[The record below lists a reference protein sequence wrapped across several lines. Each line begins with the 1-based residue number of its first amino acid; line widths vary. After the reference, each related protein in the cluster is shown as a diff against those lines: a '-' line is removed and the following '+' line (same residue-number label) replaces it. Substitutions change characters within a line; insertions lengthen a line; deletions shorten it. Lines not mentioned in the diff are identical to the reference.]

1 VESIINSNRN
11 NYLRFCLSTERSGG
25 SALILVVVMM
35 VILSFLGVGMLKV
48 AYGVRHNAIKFKNE
62 AASMLAAEAAYEQA
76 IFYMSQEGDML
87 SALKKDDPGITGALN
102 LPSASATYQIMLHS
116 FAGYRPVYRVLANGQ
131 SGEFKRTVDVLVVQ
145 AVSGW
150 DMGKCRVPTG
160 TSSTTP
166 VYFVNGEVID
176 MPVHIND
183 NKDSPDNVDIAVT
196 GNPDFLQQIAM
207 GESRYTKTG
216 SDKYSSI
223 YNVFDNGIIYDQPD
237 NKITDGTTINDK
249 ISRFEQSTSSQ
260 YKYTPVASSGV
271 TNPQAA
277 VQLEFFVEN
286 GIGKIRIT
294 NDCTV
299 RGTTA
304 NTYDYRIRAG
314 TSDNYEKYNIYSYH
328 YARTD
333 ANSTGRRTTCQ
344 VDNTYVTQTF
354 NGVESEPGGQIYING
369 NVIIGSAVYDQMVVK
384 GKITVVA
391 TGNIWIADSITLDG
405 QHDADGMPSADNTNI
420 LGLVAKG
427 VIKVVDPGLSG
438 SSPTTVAG
446 LAYAPVANQ
455 DEGTWV
461 TQTVKVNGKWV
472 TQKVYQPAATY
483 ARNLPQDML
492 VEAALTVGGGGW
504 GAENVGSRKN
514 HINGV
519 NDNLIL
525 RGTITE
531 AIRGVVGLGTNGYL
545 KNYYFDSRVL
555 EGILPGDIWLQGKY
569 IPAPA
574 GWHDYRP
581 VAQQ

>member
-1 VESIINSNRN
+1 MKSIQNPNSN
-11 NYLRFCLSTERSGG
+11 NYRCG

-35 VILSFLGVGMLKV
+35 VVLSFLGIGMMKV

-76 IFYMSQEGDML
+76 IFYMSQKMDML
-87 SALKKDDPGITGALN
+87 SALQKDDPGVTGALN
-102 LPSASATYQIMLHS
+102 LPSANATYQIMLHS

-160 TSSTTP
+160 TSQTTP

-176 MPVHIND
+176 IPIHIND

-196 GNPDFLQQIAM
+196 GNPEFLQQVAM
-207 GESRYTKTG
+207 GESQYTKNG
-216 SDKYSSI
+216 SDKYASI
-223 YNVFDNGIIYDQPD
+223 LNVFDNGICFNQPD
-237 NKITDGTTINDK
+237 NKITDGSAIDDK

-260 YKYTPVASSGV
+260 YKYMPVASTSV
-271 TNPQAA
+271 SNPQAA
-277 VQLEFFVEN
+277 VQLEFFVED
-286 GIGKIRIT
+286 GVGKVRIT

-304 NTYDYRIRAG
+304 NTYDYRIKAG
-314 TSDNYEKYNIYSYH
+314 SSDKYEKYNIYGYH
-328 YARTD
+328 YARKD
-333 ANSTGRRTTCQ
+333 ANSTGRRTTCR
-344 VDNTYVTQTF
+344 VDEAYVTQDF
-354 NGVESEPGGQIYING
+354 DGVESEPGGQIYVNG
-369 NVIIGSAVYDQMVVK
+369 NVVIGSADYDQMVVK

-391 TGNIWIADSITLDG
+391 TGNIWIADSITVDG
-405 QHDADGMPSADNTNI
+405 AHDADGLPSADNSNI

-438 SSPTTVAG
+438 SSPATVTG
-446 LAYAPVANQ
+446 LEYAPVGNQ
-455 DEGTWV
+455 DEGSWV
-461 TQTVKVNGKWV
+461 TKTTRVGRKRV
-472 TQKVYQPAATY
+472 TEKVYQPAEIY
-483 ARNLPQDML
+483 ERNLPEDMI
-492 VEAALTVGGGGW
+492 VEAAATVGGGGW

-514 HINGV
+514 SNSKG

-545 KNYYFDSRVL
+545 KNYYIDSRVL

-581 VAQQ
+581 IAQQ